1 LKKVFKNNIL
11 REFYLYILGGEVNPL
26 FFTGH
31 SGSNFS
37 TNRLNTPAS
46 NDPYAALRYP
56 EFRFFIANSFLFT
69 VGFLMQEVIVGYE
82 LYKLTHD
89 PLSLG
94 LIGLA
99 EVVPFV
105 IVSLFGGYVADRYD
119 KRTTLRISL
128 TVIILASVILYLIFQ
143 PGFFDNYT
151 LTERLIAIYSVFFL
165 IGVAKGFYSPSSSSL
180 KPFLV
185 PRAIYHNSSTWSSSF
200 WQAGSVMGPG
210 IAGFLYVL
218 IGLANTLLVVIGCF
232 AVCLVLISMIDK
244 KPVPRA
250 TNPGTIWQNLREGLS
265 FVYRTRIV
273 FYAISLDLFSVLFGG
288 VVAILP
294 VFAEDILHVGP
305 EGLGMLRASPSVGAL
320 LTMFFMAYYP
330 PTHTAWRN
338 MLVAVAGFGVF
349 TIIFALSQSFWLSCF
364 ALFMTGACDSVSVII
379 RQTILQIYPPD
390 EMRGR
395 VAAVN
400 GIFVSSSNELG
411 AFESG
416 VGAKLLGTV
425 PSVLLGGMVTIL
437 VVSWIYV
444 RSRDLFGVRLS

>member
-1 LKKVFKNNIL
+1 MKGFEESDFPHNSLD
-11 REFYLYILGGEVNPL
+11 
-26 FFTGH
+26 TH
-31 SGSNFS
+31 
-37 TNRLNTPAS
+37 TP

-56 EFRFFIANSFLFT
+56 EFRYFIANSFLFT

-94 LIGLA
+94 LIGLS

-105 IVSLFGGYVADRYD
+105 LVSLFGGYVADRYD
-119 KRTTLRISL
+119 KRWVLRLSL
-128 TVIILASVILYLIFQ
+128 IVIIVASVLLYLIFQ
-143 PGFFDNYT
+143 PGFFDHYT
-151 LTERLIAIYSVFFL
+151 MRGRLILIYSVFFL
-165 IGVAKGFYSPSSSSL
+165 IGAAKGFYSPSSSSL

-210 IAGFLYVL
+210 IAGFLYVF
-218 IGLANTLLVVIGCF
+218 IGLTHTLLVTIGCF
-232 AVCLVLISMIDK
+232 VVCLFLISMIDK
-244 KPVPRA
+244 KPVPVA

-265 FVYRTRIV
+265 FVFKTRIV
-273 FYAISLDLFSVLFGG
+273 LYAISLDLFSVLFGG
-288 VVAILP
+288 MVAILP

-305 EGLGMLRASPSVGAL
+305 EGLGMLRAAPSVGAL

-349 TIIFALSQSFWLSCF
+349 TILFALSESFWLSCF
-364 ALFMTGACDSVSVII
+364 ALFMTGSCDSVSVII

-416 VGAKLLGTV
+416 VAARYLGAV
-425 PSVLLGGMVTIL
+425 PAVWIGGAITLV
-437 VVSWIYV
+437 VVSWIYF
-444 RSRDLFGVRLS
+444 RSRDLFGVHLS

>member
-1 LKKVFKNNIL
+1 
-11 REFYLYILGGEVNPL
+11 
-26 FFTGH
+26 
-31 SGSNFS
+31 
-37 TNRLNTPAS
+37 
-46 NDPYAALRYP
+46 
-56 EFRFFIANSFLFT
+56 
-69 VGFLMQEVIVGYE
+69 MQEVVVGYE

-105 IVSLFGGYVADRYD
+105 LVSLFGGYVADRYD
-119 KRTTLRISL
+119 KRTILRLSL
-128 TVIILASVILYLIFQ
+128 SVIILASLILYFIFQ
-143 PGFFDNYT
+143 PGFFDHYSLN
-151 LTERLIAIYSVFFL
+151 ERLVVIYSVFFL
-165 IGVAKGFYSPSSSSL
+165 IGAAKGFYSPSSSSL

-210 IAGFLYVL
+210 IAGFMYVL
-218 IGLANTLLVVIGCF
+218 IGLTNTLLLVVGCF
-232 AVCLVLISMIDK
+232 MVCLVLISMIDK
-244 KPVPRA
+244 KPVPVA

-265 FVYRTRIV
+265 FVFKTRIV
-273 FYAISLDLFSVLFGG
+273 LYAISLDLFSVLFGG

-305 EGLGMLRASPSVGAL
+305 EGLGLLRAAPSVGAL

-364 ALFMTGACDSVSVII
+364 ALFMTGSCDSVSVII

-395 VAAVN
+395 VASVN

-416 VGAKLLGTV
+416 VAARLVGTV
-425 PSVLLGGMVTIL
+425 PSVLIGGVVTIV

-444 RSRDLFGVRLS
+444 RSKDLFGVRLT

>member
-1 LKKVFKNNIL
+1 
-11 REFYLYILGGEVNPL
+11 
-26 FFTGH
+26 
-31 SGSNFS
+31 
-37 TNRLNTPAS
+37 
-46 NDPYAALRYP
+46 
-56 EFRFFIANSFLFT
+56 
-69 VGFLMQEVIVGYE
+69 MQEVIVGYE

-94 LIGLA
+94 LIGLS

-105 IVSLFGGYVADRYD
+105 MVSLFGGYVADRFD
-119 KRTTLRISL
+119 KRNVLRISL
-128 TVIILASVILYLIFQ
+128 SIIIVASIILYLIFQ
-143 PGFFDNYT
+143 PGFFDHYT
-151 LTERLIAIYSVFFL
+151 LQGRLALIYSVFFL
-165 IGVAKGFYSPSSSSL
+165 IGAAKGFYSPSSSSL

-200 WQAGSVMGPG
+200 WQAGSVAGPG

-218 IGLANTLLVVIGCF
+218 IGLTNTLLVVIGCF
-232 AVCLVLISMIDK
+232 VVCLFLISMIDK
-244 KPVPRA
+244 KPVPVA
-250 TNPGTIWQNLREGLS
+250 TNPGTIWQNLKEGLR
-265 FVYRTRIV
+265 FVFKTRIV
-273 FYAISLDLFSVLFGG
+273 LYAISLDLFSVLFGG

-305 EGLGMLRASPSVGAL
+305 EGLGVLRAAPAVGAL

-338 MLVAVAGFGVF
+338 MLISVAGFGLF
-349 TIIFALSQSFWLSCF
+349 TIIFALSESFVISSI

-425 PSVLLGGMVTIL
+425 PSVLIGGVVTIG

>member
-1 LKKVFKNNIL
+1 MRAKSPKAF
-11 REFYLYILGGEVNPL
+11 
-26 FFTGH
+26 
-31 SGSNFS
+31 
-37 TNRLNTPAS
+37 LNKTKAPAYS
-46 NDPYAALRYP
+46 LTQPPPKDPYAALRYP

-105 IVSLFGGYVADRYD
+105 MVSLFGGYVADRFD
-119 KRTTLRISL
+119 KRNVLRISL
-128 TVIILASVILYLIFQ
+128 SVIIVASFILYLIFQ
-143 PGFFDNYT
+143 PGFFDHYT
-151 LTERLIAIYSVFFL
+151 LQGRLILIYSVFFL
-165 IGVAKGFYSPSSSSL
+165 IGAAKGFYSPSSSSL

-200 WQAGSVMGPG
+200 WQAGSVAGPG
-210 IAGFLYVL
+210 IAGFLYVF

-232 AVCLVLISMIDK
+232 VGCLFLISMIGK
-244 KPVPRA
+244 KPVPMA
-250 TNPGTIWQNLREGLS
+250 TNPGTIWQNLKEGLR
-265 FVYRTRIV
+265 FVFNTRIV
-273 FYAISLDLFSVLFGG
+273 LYAISLDLFSVLFGG

-305 EGLGMLRASPSVGAL
+305 EGLGVLRAAPAVGAL
-320 LTMFFMAYYP
+320 LTMFFMAYHP

-338 MLVAVAGFGVF
+338 MLLAVAGFGLF
-349 TIIFALSQSFWLSCF
+349 TIIFALSESFLLSTF

-425 PSVLLGGMVTIL
+425 PSVLIGGVVTIG

>member
-1 LKKVFKNNIL
+1 M
-11 REFYLYILGGEVNPL
+11 
-26 FFTGH
+26 T
-31 SGSNFS
+31 
-37 TNRLNTPAS
+37 TPAP

-128 TVIILASVILYLIFQ
+128 TVIIVASVILYLIFQ
-143 PGFFDNYT
+143 PGFFDEYT

-165 IGVAKGFYSPSSSSL
+165 IGAAKGFYSPSSSSL

-210 IAGFLYVL
+210 IAGFLYVF
-218 IGLANTLLVVIGCF
+218 IGLTNTLLVVIGCF
-232 AVCLVLISMIDK
+232 AVCLVLISMIGK
-244 KPVPRA
+244 KPVPVA

-265 FVYRTRIV
+265 FVYKTRIV

-305 EGLGMLRASPSVGAL
+305 EGLGLLRASPSVGAL

-330 PTHTAWRN
+330 PTNTAWRN

>member
-1 LKKVFKNNIL
+1 MQSIS
-11 REFYLYILGGEVNPL
+11 P
-26 FFTGH
+26 
-31 SGSNFS
+31 
-37 TNRLNTPAS
+37 
-46 NDPYAALRYP
+46 NDPYAALKYP
-56 EFRFFIANSFLFT
+56 EFRYFIANSFLFT

-82 LYKLTHD
+82 LYKITHD

-105 IVSLFGGYVADRYD
+105 LVSLFGGYVADRYD
-119 KRTTLRISL
+119 KRWILRISL
-128 TVIILASVILYLIFQ
+128 TIIIVASVILYLIFQ
-143 PGFFDNYT
+143 PEFYTKYT
-151 LTERLIAIYSVFFL
+151 LNERLVAIYSVFFL
-165 IGVAKGFYSPSSSSL
+165 IGAAKGFYSPSSSSL

-210 IAGFLYVL
+210 IAGFLYVF

-232 AVCLVLISMIDK
+232 VVCLVLISMITK
-244 KPVPRA
+244 KPIPVA
-250 TNPGTIWQNLREGLS
+250 TNPGTIWQNLREGLQ
-265 FVYRTRIV
+265 FVTKTRIV

-338 MLVAVAGFGVF
+338 MLLAVAGFGVF
-349 TIIFALSQSFWLSCF
+349 TIIFALSPFFWLSCF
-364 ALFMTGACDSVSVII
+364 ALFMTGSCDSVSVII

-416 VGAKLLGTV
+416 VAARFLGTV
-425 PSVLLGGMVTIL
+425 PSVLIGGVVTIA

-444 RSRDLFGVRLS
+444 RSKDLFGVKLS

>member
-1 LKKVFKNNIL
+1 MN
-11 REFYLYILGGEVNPL
+11 E
-26 FFTGH
+26 
-31 SGSNFS
+31 
-37 TNRLNTPAS
+37 TPP

-56 EFRFFIANSFLFT
+56 EFRFFITNSFLFT

-82 LYKLTHD
+82 LYKVTHD

-105 IVSLFGGYVADRYD
+105 LVTLFGGYLADRYD
-119 KRTTLRISL
+119 KINILRISL
-128 TVIILASVILYLIFQ
+128 LVIIAASILLYLIFQ
-143 PGFFDNYT
+143 PGFFDHYT
-151 LTERLIAIYSVFFL
+151 LQGKLVLIYSVFFL
-165 IGVAKGFYSPSSSSL
+165 IGAAKGFYSPSSSSL

-200 WQAGSVMGPG
+200 WQAGSVAGPG
-210 IAGFLYVL
+210 IAGFLYVF
-218 IGLANTLLVVIGCF
+218 IGLTNTLLVVISCF
-232 AVCLVLISMIDK
+232 VMCLFLISMISK
-244 KPVPRA
+244 KPVPTA

-265 FVYRTRIV
+265 FVLKTRIV
-273 FYAISLDLFSVLFGG
+273 LYAISLDLFSVLFGG

-294 VFAEDILHVGP
+294 VFAEDILRVGP
-305 EGLGMLRASPSVGAL
+305 EGLGLLRAAPSVGAL
-320 LTMFFMAYYP
+320 LTMFFMAYFP

-338 MLVAVAGFGVF
+338 MLLAVAGFGVF
-349 TIIFALSQSFWLSCF
+349 TIIFALSESFFLSCF

-416 VGAKLLGTV
+416 VGAKLLGAV
-425 PSVLLGGMVTIL
+425 PSVLLGGVVTIG
-437 VVSWIYV
+437 VVSWIYT
-444 RSRDLFGVRLS
+444 RSKDLFGIKLS

>member
-1 LKKVFKNNIL
+1 
-11 REFYLYILGGEVNPL
+11 
-26 FFTGH
+26 
-31 SGSNFS
+31 
-37 TNRLNTPAS
+37 
-46 NDPYAALRYP
+46 
-56 EFRFFIANSFLFT
+56 
-69 VGFLMQEVIVGYE
+69 MQEVIVGYE

-128 TVIILASVILYLIFQ
+128 TVIILASLILYLIFQ
-143 PGFFDNYT
+143 PGFFDNFT
-151 LTERLIAIYSVFFL
+151 MTERLVAIYSVFFL
-165 IGVAKGFYSPSSSSL
+165 IGAAKGFYSPSSSSL

-218 IGLANTLLVVIGCF
+218 IGLTNTLLVVIGCF
-232 AVCLVLISMIDK
+232 AVCLVLISMIGK
-244 KPVPRA
+244 KPVPVA
-250 TNPGTIWQNLREGLS
+250 TNPGTIWNNLREGLS
-265 FVYRTRIV
+265 FVYKTRIV

-320 LTMFFMAYYP
+320 LTMFFMAYFP

-349 TIIFALSQSFWLSCF
+349 TIIFALSQSFLLSCF
-364 ALFMTGACDSVSVII
+364 ALFMTGSCDSVSVII

>member
-1 LKKVFKNNIL
+1 
-11 REFYLYILGGEVNPL
+11 
-26 FFTGH
+26 
-31 SGSNFS
+31 
-37 TNRLNTPAS
+37 LNTPAP

-128 TVIILASVILYLIFQ
+128 SVIIIASFILYLIFQ
-143 PGFFDNYT
+143 PGFFDDYT

-165 IGVAKGFYSPSSSSL
+165 IGAAKGFYSPSSSSL

-218 IGLANTLLVVIGCF
+218 IGLTNTLLVVIGCF
-232 AVCLVLISMIDK
+232 VVCLVLISMIGK
-244 KPVPRA
+244 KPVPVA

-265 FVYRTRIV
+265 FVYKTRIV

-330 PTHTAWRN
+330 PTNTAWRN

-425 PSVLLGGMVTIL
+425 PSVLLGGMVTVG
-437 VVSWIYV
+437 VVGWIYV

>member
-1 LKKVFKNNIL
+1 MN
-11 REFYLYILGGEVNPL
+11 
-26 FFTGH
+26 H
-31 SGSNFS
+31 D
-37 TNRLNTPAS
+37 TP

-56 EFRFFIANSFLFT
+56 EFRFFIANSLLFT
-69 VGFLMQEVIVGYE
+69 IGFLMQEVIVGYE
-82 LYKLTHD
+82 LYKITHD

-105 IVSLFGGYVADRYD
+105 LVTLFGGYVADRYD
-119 KRTTLRISL
+119 KRNILRISL
-128 TVIILASVILYLIFQ
+128 LVIIAASVLLYLIFQ
-143 PGFFDNYT
+143 PGFFDHYT
-151 LTERLIAIYSVFFL
+151 LRRKLIMIYSVFFL
-165 IGVAKGFYSPSSSSL
+165 IGAAKGFYSPSSSSL

-200 WQAGSVMGPG
+200 WQAGSVAGPG

-218 IGLANTLLVVIGCF
+218 IGLTNTLLVVIGCF
-232 AVCLVLISMIDK
+232 VVCLFLISMISK
-244 KPVPRA
+244 KPAPKA

-294 VFAEDILHVGP
+294 VFAEDILRVGP
-305 EGLGMLRASPSVGAL
+305 EGLGLLRAAPSVGAL

-338 MLVAVAGFGVF
+338 MLLAVAGFGLF
-349 TIIFALSQSFWLSCF
+349 TIVFALSESFLLSCF

-425 PSVLLGGMVTIL
+425 PSVLLGGVVTIG

-444 RSRDLFGVRLS
+444 RSKDLFGVRLS